1 MLRYFAARPFAGLQ
15 LPHERALSFAAVM
28 AAAEARAF
36 LQPCLHTLNP
46 CVLNSRRACSGKVP
60 RSVCSAVFSMENA
73 CSSVQD
79 EKFSKSSCLAA
90 LGMYHCRA
98 DGRPQRTF
106 PDLTQKRYTF
116 SLFQSRA
123 EMTRDWVDALKGL
136 ASPRR
141 RVSAGPT

>member
-1 MLRYFAARPFAGLQ
+1 
-15 LPHERALSFAAVM
+15 M

-116 SLFQSRA
+116 SLFQSCALAVARA
-123 EMTRDWVDALKGL
+123 VLGVGFRVDLPGARAHNCALSCYPVGF
-136 ASPRR
+136 SREIMNGF
-141 RVSAGPT
+141 SALQGPYWI